1 MDNTVKE
8 LERMYDNFIEELSDY
23 EKLTRVDFIIKY
35 CSTDTEEEIDKQYKQ
50 YKDYVESYDDD
61 LEDMYDKWEWTN
73 EIYAEENSDSLQD
86 IIYEYFTDYWRDEYV
101 HTEYKDQK
109 IIDLNLAWWWPH
121 IDLHI
126 ETKYES
132 IEWQWSWWWHTFK
145 EECTEYYDTICT
157 LYNINDY

>member
-61 LEDMYDKWEWTN
+61 PEDMYDK
-73 EIYAEENSDSLQD
+73 
-86 IIYEYFTDYWRDEYV
+86 
-101 HTEYKDQK
+101 
-109 IIDLNLAWWWPH
+109 
-121 IDLHI
+121 
-126 ETKYES
+126 
-132 IEWQWSWWWHTFK
+132 
-145 EECTEYYDTICT
+145 
-157 LYNINDY
+157 